1 MTCEMCAWVV
11 GDYCLKNKNHD
22 PSPCG
27 DYQRIGERQQESEK
41 YGYLEYIDDTL
52 PMEGVEKENNDG
64 IDGNGNGE
72 ALPECHESEKR
83 ATHTFGNQPNLR

>member
-1 MTCEMCAWVV
+1 MTCEMCTWVV

-27 DYQRIGERQQESEK
+27 DYQRIGEMHQESEK
-41 YGYLEYIDDTL
+41 YGYMKYIDNTL
-52 PMEGVEKENNDG
+52 PMEEKGVKKENNDG

-72 ALPECHESEKR
+72 ALPQCPKPE
-83 ATHTFGNQPNLR
+83 